1 MDDASF
7 QEALIKRLNVL
18 ISLSLDVT
26 LEGSPTTV
34 AGKILRL
41 IDLELT
47 PSEIGHILGKKT
59 SYVTAVM
66 AKNKKKVKRKVRKDG
81 G

>member
-18 ISLSLDVT
+18 ISLCLEGTS
-26 LEGSPTTV
+26 EGSPGTV
-34 AGKILRL
+34 AGKILHL
-41 IDLELT
+41 IDLGLP
-47 PSEIGHILGKKT
+47 PSEIGNILGKKT

-66 AKNKKKVKRKVRKDG
+66 AKNKKKLKRKA
-81 G
+81 